1 MSKIS
6 LGQIDLLA
14 LQQYLEVVVGFRRKD
29 DKAIDVSQVGT
40 YQHPTVDTTDNPK
53 ETQVSPVL
61 AHQVAMAVLDK
72 DGLPTAITD
81 ESGAIIIPER
91 NTVMN
96 SLKLGGIDASE
107 YLQRVESGTILADVN
122 DATYNISTDIRNLKD
137 ELYQLKNQLIK
148 TGTIKDSA
156 VYNGFIDS
164 FMENNQK
171 HLASTGIM
179 VDTISGNTILVQGS
193 VDNLNINDII
203 VLENNGK
210 FNIQKIKELNSYN
223 RTRGGN
229 AEIIVYSSDSSDD
242 DYWEGAT
249 GRPDAHQGSFI
260 QKSLGIS
267 KGGKFLF
274 GCKPEDEIVET
285 YDMQYIVKDGV
296 DRCSVFELNH
306 HGHGY
311 GTEITI
317 PASLESHVINK
328 VQVSLAIT
336 GTPGGAVRGKFYNFN
351 AGNVDFNISPAG
363 QTAAISTT
371 DISHGFNNITMDL
384 IVPMQVN
391 PGEKY
396 LFILQTEGAGFNDEN
411 TLNIGGFVEDNCLDE
426 VHNDSYIVENITNI
440 GGVGNTERLYK
451 AYNESDMFLIL
462 GTRKLERSEVQK
474 LAYGLYSCEFD
485 MYFSKANRIRVE
497 LLVNR
502 EGMFKVGTADE
513 IVNNLAKGKTTEIP
527 LVTSSGKVIKDDV
540 FGRYEPVVVGKN
552 TFEVYSFKTNNS
564 NIVPAQDVIIA
575 PKADVYRVGYEV
587 QAIAKFKDK
596 NGEERID
603 DFKLDFVGVVPGRDT
618 LRPHESSDR
627 LIFECDFQFDRLE
640 DTIKLDSCH
649 HIQVQVLWHSNVDA
663 NILQANEE
671 LEGAIFD
678 IVVSTDQAYT
688 QDPSPRD

>member
-14 LQQYLEVVVGFRRKD
+14 LQQYLEIVVGFRRKD

-40 YQHPTVDTTDNPK
+40 YQHPTVDQTDDPK
-53 ETQVSPVL
+53 ETQTSPVL
-61 AHQVAMAVLDK
+61 AHQTAMCVIDK
-72 DGLPTAITD
+72 DGLPVTIPAEDGSIL
-81 ESGAIIIPER
+81 IPER

-107 YLQRVESGTILADVN
+107 YLQRVESTTILADVN
-122 DATYNISTDIRNLKD
+122 DATYNISEDIRNLKD

-148 TGTIKDSA
+148 TGTIKDSI

-164 FMENNQK
+164 FIESNQK

-179 VDTISGNTILVQGS
+179 VDTVSGNTILVQGS
-193 VDNLNINDII
+193 IESLNINDII
-203 VLENNGK
+203 VLENNGS
-210 FNIQKIKELNSYN
+210 FNIQKIKELNSFN

-229 AEIIVYSSDSSDD
+229 AEIVVYSCDDSDD
-242 DYWEGAT
+242 DYWPGAT

-267 KGGKFLF
+267 KGGKFVF

-285 YDMQYIVKDGV
+285 YDMQYIAKDGV

-311 GTEITI
+311 GTEIII
-317 PASLESHVINK
+317 PASLKDHVINK
-328 VQVSLAIT
+328 VQVSLAIS
-336 GTPGGAVRGKFYNFN
+336 GAPGGAVRGKFYNFN
-351 AGNVDFNISPAG
+351 TGNVDFSISPAG
-363 QTAAISTT
+363 QTAAISMSE
-371 DISHGFNNITMDL
+371 ISQGFNNITMDL
-384 IVPMQVN
+384 IMPMSVN
-391 PGEKY
+391 PGDKY
-396 LFILQTEGAGFNDEN
+396 LFILQAEGAGFNDEN
-411 TLNIGGFVEDNCLDE
+411 TLNIGGFVEDDCLEE
-426 VHNDSYIVENITNI
+426 VHNDSYIVENISNI
-440 GGVGNTERLYK
+440 HGVGNTERLYK
-451 AYNESDMFLIL
+451 AYSESDMFLIL
-462 GTRKLERSEVQK
+462 GTRKLEKAEVQK
-474 LAYGLYSCEFD
+474 LPYGVYSCDFD

-502 EGMFKVGTADE
+502 EGLFKVDTTDE
-513 IVNNLAKGKTTEIP
+513 IVNNLAKAKITEIP
-527 LVTSSGKVIKDDV
+527 LTTSSGKVIRDDV
-540 FGRYEPVVVGKN
+540 FGKYEPTVVGKN
-552 TFEVYSFKTNNS
+552 IFEVYSYKSNNG
-564 NIVPAQDVIIA
+564 NVVPVKDVVVA
-575 PKADVYRVGYEV
+575 PRADVYRVGYEV
-587 QAIAKFKDK
+587 QAIAKFIDEY
-596 NGEERID
+596 GEERVD

-618 LRPHESSDR
+618 LRPNESSDR

-663 NILQANEE
+663 NIIQSNEE